1 MTEKMSAKDYERY
14 KSAIIVANEEK
25 DKDSLRKIQK
35 QLITRYGLEN
45 EDVNHLLNLFR
56 YNV

>member
-25 DKDSLRKIQK
+25 DRDSLRKIQK
-35 QLITRYGLEN
+35 ELISRYSLEN
-45 EDVNHLLNLFR
+45 DDVKYLLKLFR